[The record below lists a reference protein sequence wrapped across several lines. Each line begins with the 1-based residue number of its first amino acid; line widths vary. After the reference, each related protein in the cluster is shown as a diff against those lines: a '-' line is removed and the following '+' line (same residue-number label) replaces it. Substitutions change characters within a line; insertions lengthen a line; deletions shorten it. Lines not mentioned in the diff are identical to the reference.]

1 MESNY
6 LKLVEDCYNCP
17 THRLF
22 GKSLHFDLHS
32 VSTHE
37 NIIVN
42 DFPLMTHKRISFHNV
57 KEELKFFLRGET
69 DVRKLQSKNVHIWDQ
84 NASLEFKQKH
94 NLRLSEYDLGPV
106 YGSQWTHW
114 QCNSADHDIDQVQQ
128 VAKELASN
136 PLSRQCCI
144 SGWNP
149 EYIHFMNP
157 TCSRPMVLPPCHTM
171 YQFLLEPVETNSY
184 KIHTILFQRSG
195 DLLLGIPYNIASV
208 SLFTLYMIQYIK
220 NYNSTMIINTG
231 SITIHFGD
239 LHIYPEQLSVVS
251 ELLQRPTHPLPRLSM
266 SFNSKNILEST
277 VTLLDYNSEPKLSIP
292 LICN

>member
-1 MESNY
+1 MESEY
-6 LKLVEDCYNCP
+6 LKLVEECYNCP
-17 THRLF
+17 SHRVF

-32 VSTHE
+32 VLTPTE
-37 NIIVN
+37 IIID
-42 DFPLMTHKRISFHNV
+42 DFPLMTHKRISLHNV

-94 NLRLSEYDLGPV
+94 NLNLSEYDLGPV
-106 YGSQWTHW
+106 YGSQWTQW
-114 QCNSADHDIDQVQQ
+114 QCNSVHINQVQQ
-128 VAKELASN
+128 VAKELARN

-149 EYIHFMNP
+149 EFIQFMNP

-171 YQFLLEPVETNSY
+171 YQFLLEPIETNSY

-208 SLFTLYMIQYIK
+208 SLFTLYIIQYIK
-220 NYNSTMIINTG
+220 SYNNSMNINTG

-239 LHIYPEQLSVVS
+239 LHIYSEQLYVVP
-251 ELLQRPTHPLPRLSM
+251 ELLQRSTHPLSKLVM
-266 SFNSKNILEST
+266 TFNPENILDSEIK
-277 VTLLDYNSEPKLSIP
+277 LLDYVSEPKLLIP
-292 LICN
+292 LISN